1 MRREEL
7 NCKPQQ
13 GTGRGLLLQFFR
25 LQRQPDI
32 NRHSDRTGHRAGPQ
46 EAGARRRRAG
56 GAAGRRGMEHRS
68 RTSACLAGR
77 RRDWGWGTGH
87 WASPASPRQAQ
98 AARWR
103 SGLAESSD
111 ATDCGQSDRRTERF
125 LIPFP
130 ALVSSLVGLL
140 GQILRLV
147 PKFSGPRL
155 GHGPTGPS
163 PGPAP
168 ATTLAVSTFDE
179 QGWSCSFVPS

>member
-25 LQRQPDI
+25 LQRQPDS
-32 NRHSDRTGHRAGPQ
+32 NGHSDMTGHRAGPQ
-46 EAGARRRRAG
+46 EAGARRRRAEGAGMVEQEADARRRRAG

-155 GHGPTGPS
+155 GPWPYW
-163 PGPAP
+163 P
-168 ATTLAVSTFDE
+168 
-179 QGWSCSFVPS
+179 